1 MCERHS
7 FTEGAVVTSSFAI
20 ILPARYESS
29 RFPGK
34 PLVDIGGRTLI
45 EWSYRR
51 AERVQGVGAVIVATD
66 DTRIQR
72 VVEAFGGR
80 VALTSQDIRTG
91 TDRVAAVTRDLEL
104 DIVVNLQGDEPIVP
118 DGLVEEMVSVID
130 RTGADMVTPCHR
142 IDTPE
147 DLTNPNVVKM
157 IMTSDGRALYFS
169 RSPIPYG
176 AWKKLHGSAISPADA
191 FRHIG
196 VYVYRKQALL
206 DFAAAPQ
213 SLLER
218 QEGLEQ
224 LRALELGM
232 DIRTVVSQERTA
244 GVDVPEDIIIVE
256 KILAKN
262 YTEPDRSP

>member
-1 MCERHS
+1 MAS
-7 FTEGAVVTSSFAI
+7 PFVI

-45 EWSYRR
+45 EWVYRR
-51 AERVQGVGAVIVATD
+51 ADRVRGVGEVIVATD
-66 DTRIQR
+66 DIRIQR
-72 VVEAFGGR
+72 AVEAFGGR
-80 VALTSQDIRTG
+80 AVLTPRDIRTG
-91 TDRVAAVTRDLEL
+91 TDRVAAVTRDL
-104 DIVVNLQGDEPIVP
+104 DYDVVVNLQGDEPVVP
-118 DGLVEEMVSVID
+118 DGLVEEMISVID
-130 RTGADMVTPCHR
+130 ETGADMVTPCHP
-142 IDTPE
+142 IDDPG

-157 IMTSDGRALYFS
+157 IMTSDRRALYFS

-176 AWKKLHGSAISPADA
+176 AWKALHGPGAAPADA

-196 VYVYRKQALL
+196 VYAYRKGALL
-206 DFAAAPQ
+206 EFAGAPP

-244 GVDVPEDIIIVE
+244 GVDVPEDIKIVE
-256 KILAKN
+256 KILVKN
-262 YTEPDRSP
+262 YTGRNRSR